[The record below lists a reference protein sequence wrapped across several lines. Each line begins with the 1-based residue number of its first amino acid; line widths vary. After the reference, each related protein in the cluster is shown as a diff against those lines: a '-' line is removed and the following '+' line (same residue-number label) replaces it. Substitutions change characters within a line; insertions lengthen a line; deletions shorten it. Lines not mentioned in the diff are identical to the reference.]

1 MERITKYTT
10 RLKEVRAKRQAF
22 QQALQAGAD
31 EAGQPGPAAE
41 PDFHDAASEAGSM
54 VSNMSVYT
62 DRTHTGASVM
72 SSSRA
77 PSTVGEC
84 WSAWRE
90 RCRCC
95 GIWRHGLQNVCTGGA
110 VECAAPAA

>member
-1 MERITKYTT
+1 MERITKYVT

-22 QQALQAGAD
+22 QQALQAGAH
-31 EAGQPGPAAE
+31 EAGQPGPSAE

-84 WSAWRE
+84 GAGDPARAA
-90 RCRCC
+90 
-95 GIWRHGLQNVCTGGA
+95 GAAGWRHGMQSTCAYDA
-110 VECAAPAA
+110 VG